1 MAYIKGSMIIYED
14 DDVYAVATG
23 MLRPSSNVKTGPM
36 TQTFILNKKG
46 KVSNKTK
53 GAGCK
58 GCPVF
63 EGCYVRWEQA
73 PLSVS
78 KAKKAKRYKTMEWN
92 WNDLSLLARYPLRI
106 GSAGDPT
113 AVPAY
118 EWEQMLP
125 YVDSW
130 TGYTHK
136 WAVPENLSFRVFA
149 MASVHTVDDMKKANK
164 LGFRTY
170 RVGGGPI
177 TKDEVMCPHY
187 THNVQCAKCK
197 LCSGAS
203 TKAKNIYA
211 PAHGARKNK
220 IK

>member
-14 DDVYAVATG
+14 DEVYVVATG
-23 MLRPSSNVKTGPM
+23 MLRPSNNVKTGPM
-36 TQTFILNKKG
+36 TQTFIHKKRG
-46 KVSNKTK
+46 KITNKTK

-63 EGCYVRWEQA
+63 EACYVRWEQA
-73 PLSVS
+73 PLSVHKS
-78 KAKKAKRYKTMEWN
+78 YKGKRYRKMEWG
-92 WNDLSLLARYPLRI
+92 WEDLAQVSRFPLRI

-113 AVPAY
+113 AVPAST
-118 EWEQMLP
+118 WEKLLP
-125 YVDSW
+125 YAKTW
-130 TGYTHK
+130 TGYTHR
-136 WAVPENLSFRVFA
+136 WSLPENISFRGFC
-149 MASVHTVDDMKKANK
+149 MASVHSVDEMKEANS

-177 TKDEVMCPHY
+177 TKDEVLCPHY
-187 THNVQCAKCK
+187 TKNVQCSTCGLCK
-197 LCSGAS
+197 GSAI
-203 TKAKNIYA
+203 KAKNIYA